1 MANGVIGSSLHP
13 IERDRSPLICRVQQA
28 ECIRLPARSPACLP
42 KLSVPH
48 WNRLEKG
55 STVAVT
61 LEILAAHFAEAI
73 DLPTLKRHHDGIRD
87 GLADIEHRFAQNDEP
102 HTRGRAFLHD
112 SLRLLTDARN
122 AYMPSGDGDRR
133 IANHALYTRLEFTDD
148 WERRPTLGDPLPR
161 SSARRPEA
169 RKPNGNTHIFRCRE
183 LPQDAWGGRN
193 GALREQATTG

>member
-87 GLADIEHRFAQNDEP
+87 GLADI
-102 HTRGRAFLHD
+102 
-112 SLRLLTDARN
+112 
-122 AYMPSGDGDRR
+122 
-133 IANHALYTRLEFTDD
+133 
-148 WERRPTLGDPLPR
+148 
-161 SSARRPEA
+161 
-169 RKPNGNTHIFRCRE
+169 
-183 LPQDAWGGRN
+183 
-193 GALREQATTG
+193 